1 MSNFLIS
8 VEYDPGSGN
17 YYAWFSDGNTVDLNA
32 SNYHD
37 AVLEADQINPAN
49 YELGYN

>member
-8 VEYDPGSGN
+8 VEYDPGTGT
-17 YYAWFSDGNTVDLNA
+17 YYAWFSDGDTVNLNA
-32 SNYHD
+32 DNYHD
-37 AVLEADQINPAN
+37 AVLEADHINPCN